1 MRLTIRPAAP
11 TDVPVLVE
19 LYDHLYRGGYSA
31 CFDRYGPA
39 SPADFWWVQSEKLV
53 YLLEL
58 EARPAGFIILGKVK
72 RQLLV
77 EELVLGVPDGT
88 REDTLLRRLHDFI
101 VERFQ
106 HERQDSLTLRC
117 AETNA
122 PALSLVHRFGF
133 AFANALV
140 VAAGAARR
148 EVTLPGGYL
157 VRRGSPADARGI
169 ARLHE
174 DTLNLTVRSEDL
186 DALWKQAETRVF
198 LAEREQF
205 PVGLGLAQA
214 KDGVGR
220 WTVGVRDAHRRKGIG
235 MALAQE
241 ALQFFAG
248 KKLTP
253 ITTYWALD
261 VPASQFVRGLGGR
274 TERTYLY
281 FEKRM

>member
-11 TDVPVLVE
+11 SDVPTLVA
-19 LYDHLYRGGYSA
+19 LYDHVYRGGYSA

-39 SPADFWWVQSEKLV
+39 NPADFWWVQSEKPV

-58 EARPAGFIILGKVK
+58 DTKPAGLIILGKVR
-72 RQLLV
+72 RQMLV
-77 EELVLGVPDGT
+77 EELVFGVPDGA
-88 REDTLLRRLHDFI
+88 REDTVLRQLHDFI

-106 HERQDSLTLRC
+106 NERQDHLTLRC

-122 PALSLVHRFGF
+122 SALSLVHRFGF

-148 EVTLPGGYL
+148 EATLPGGYL
-157 VRRGSPADARGI
+157 IRRGSPADAGGI

-174 DTLNLTVRSEDL
+174 DSLNVTVRSEDL
-186 DALWKQAETRVF
+186 DTLWKQADTRVF

-205 PVGLGLAQA
+205 PVGLSLAQA

-235 MALAQE
+235 TALAQE

-248 KKLTP
+248 KKLAP

-261 VPASQFVRGLGGR
+261 APASQFVRGLGGR

-281 FEKRM
+281 FEKRI